1 MNHIL
6 RIPAANSIRTVD
18 RQHSITR
25 QDYEKVR
32 NSRDDYG
39 RKNNRISGIDW
50 YRIGT
55 HLAQACLFLSLL
67 RVQLGHNLRY
77 NLYNAEEKRERERA
91 ANIVYAVCNDARSL
105 FQKRRGT
112 SIKTLFVVDLIESV
126 NPWRLIGTHR
136 TSDRIKF
143 DSCRWINCRAS
154 SIWVREQF

>member
-6 RIPAANSIRTVD
+6 RIPAANSIRTVY
-18 RQHSITR
+18 RQHFITR

-77 NLYNAEEKRERERA
+77 NLYNAEEKRERERQILCTRCA
-91 ANIVYAVCNDARSL
+91 TMQGAYSKSVGVHPS
-105 FQKRRGT
+105 KRFSSWT
-112 SIKTLFVVDLIESV
+112 SSKV
-126 NPWRLIGTHR
+126 
-136 TSDRIKF
+136 
-143 DSCRWINCRAS
+143 
-154 SIWVREQF
+154 

>member
-6 RIPAANSIRTVD
+6 RIPAANSIRTVY

-77 NLYNAEEKRERERA
+77 NLYNAEEKRERESGKYCVRGVQRCKEPVPKA
-91 ANIVYAVCNDARSL
+91 SGYIHQNA
-105 FQKRRGT
+105 FRRG
-112 SIKTLFVVDLIESV
+112 
-126 NPWRLIGTHR
+126 PHR
-136 TSDRIKF
+136 KCKPVTFNWNTPDI
-143 DSCRWINCRAS
+143 
-154 SIWVREQF
+154 